1 MKGNKI
7 MRAITKEYHEKSLDE
22 MRIDCAITQKK
33 GVPFIMAAVLI
44 WAGIGIL
51 HLTGLKI
58 ETKNLITFCF
68 SALFMPLALIFAHF
82 LKVKITD
89 RVNPLSKVGFL
100 FTLNQFLY
108 ILIVMW
114 VYSERPEGMVMA
126 YAVVVAAHLLP
137 FSWLYRS
144 LSYRFAAIIGSIVA
158 LVLGCLTTPAVV
170 AFTMSGILAV
180 LVTALIS
187 ELRKMN
193 Q

>member
-158 LVLGCLTTPAVV
+158 LVLGCLTKPAVV
-170 AFTMSGILAV
+170 AFTMSGILAT
-180 LVTALIS
+180 LVVALTC
-187 ELRKMN
+187 ELRKM
-193 Q
+193 

>member
-44 WAGIGIL
+44 WVGIGIL

-144 LSYRFAAIIGSIVA
+144 SSYRFAAIIGSIAA
-158 LVLGCLTTPAVV
+158 LVLGCLTKPAVV

-180 LVTALIS
+180 LVAALIS

>member
-1 MKGNKI
+1 

-44 WAGIGIL
+44 WVGIGIL

-144 LSYRFAAIIGSIVA
+144 SSYRFAAIFGSIAA
-158 LVLGCLTTPAVV
+158 LALGCLTTPAVV
-170 AFTMSGILAV
+170 AFAMSGILAA
-180 LVTALIS
+180 LVVALTC
-187 ELRKMN
+187 ELRKMK
-193 Q
+193 

>member
-1 MKGNKI
+1 
-7 MRAITKEYHEKSLDE
+7 MRTINKEYHETALNE
-22 MRIDCAITQKK
+22 MIADCAKTQKK
-33 GVPFIMAAVLI
+33 GLPFIMAAVLI

-108 ILIVMW
+108 VLIVMW

-144 LSYRFAAIIGSIVA
+144 PSYRFAAIIGSIAA
-158 LVLGCLTTPAVV
+158 LVLGCLTKPAVV

-180 LVTALIS
+180 LVAALIS